1 MWGRKPIDVEDSFD
15 YWSDEESSSPS
26 TARPSNS
33 QANREVREMLAR
45 WNAQELDRITASN
58 VKLDKTASSIPG
70 IPSEDK
76 VKEDKEERTPPPPAR
91 STCDPS
97 TSSAEPLQTDRK
109 SFSSTSQQFRKNVEL
124 ELEKFFIKLRSY
136 HRFLV
141 IVIEKLKTLL
151 EKKLPKKE
159 RKKIEQLVKALKGV
173 RSVFEICDSCRTKDR
188 AELVI
193 KFSSF
198 VKSCLHAMS
207 IAENV
212 TREVEKSKD
221 ENEKLKN
228 AFLEFECQYFTNDNP
243 SNIQSKFCAM
253 RKDLERCG
261 PILGKV
267 VETIDGENEK
277 KQLAQEAV
285 QKLENVGRPNSDQ
298 QKDLQLRKKAIL
310 HKMFQGKLNV
320 YEPARYFLKEGPV
333 RKQSRHKW
341 QARHLV
347 LFSDVFCVCR
357 LQTPIKS
364 FWKKN
369 KSSNVKKCYILDINE
384 IQINPDTPEDG
395 KVLEIWSSVKS
406 FSFHFESK
414 EEKTAWEKAIR
425 ETQEQASGRIGHK
438 NLEQPTDS
446 KWLKPIRLPVADVT
460 ECMIERCKSS
470 FSLLSECE
478 RKSCKNCGIAICCR
492 CVGSAPL
499 VKMNYKKGNVCLDCY
514 DKILEECY
522 AGTLFPVTYFTKG
535 KLWVQVG
542 KKLRKASS
550 LFNKPQNA
558 GLKKKDFEE
567 RETDKIAADYV
578 YIKDANGK
586 EKLRFVYIRQSDHT
600 LRVFKSKYDSTII
613 GEAESLEWF
622 KIEVKTDGWHFQLK
636 RKDKLR
642 TMEIRIENPDIATDW
657 EMSLGPIFK
666 RKYF

>member
-1 MWGRKPIDVEDSFD
+1 MWGRKPVDVESSFD
-15 YWSDEESSSPS
+15 YSSDDSSSPS
-26 TARPSNS
+26 AARPSNS
-33 QANREVREMLAR
+33 QANQKVREMLAR
-45 WNAQELDRITASN
+45 WNAEELDRITARNS
-58 VKLDKTASSIPG
+58 KLGKTPSSSTV

-76 VKEDKEERTPPPPAR
+76 VKEVKDERTPTPPAR
-91 STCDPS
+91 STCEPS

-109 SFSSTSQQFRKNVEL
+109 STSQQFRKNVEL
-124 ELEKFFIKLRSY
+124 ELEKFFKKLRSY

-141 IVIEKLKTLL
+141 IVIEKLTTLL

-173 RSVFEICDSCRTKDR
+173 RSVFEICDSSRTKDR

-193 KFSSF
+193 KFSLF

-212 TREVEKSKD
+212 TREVENSTD
-221 ENEKLKN
+221 ENEKLKK
-228 AFLEFECQYFTNDNP
+228 AFLKFECQYFTNDHP
-243 SNIQSKFCAM
+243 SNILSKLCAM
-253 RKDLERCG
+253 REDLERCG
-261 PILGKV
+261 LILGQV
-267 VETIDGENEK
+267 VQTIDEENEK

-285 QKLENVGRPNSDQ
+285 EKLENVGRPNADF
-298 QKDLQLRKKAIL
+298 QKDFQERKKAIL

-320 YEPARYFLKEGPV
+320 YEPARYFLKEGP
-333 RKQSRHKW
+333 
-341 QARHLV
+341 
-347 LFSDVFCVCR
+347 
-357 LQTPIKS
+357 
-364 FWKKN
+364 
-369 KSSNVKKCYILDINE
+369 KCYILDINE

-414 EEKTAWEKAIR
+414 EEKTAWEVAIR
-425 ETQEQASGRIGHK
+425 EAQEQASKRIGHK
-438 NLEQPTDS
+438 NLEQPMDS

-470 FSLLSECE
+470 FTMLSECE
-478 RKSCKNCGIAICCR
+478 RKSCKNCGITICCR

-499 VKMNYKKGNVCLDCY
+499 VKTNYKKGNVCLDCY

-542 KKLRKASS
+542 KKLRNASS
-550 LFNKPQNA
+550 FFKRPQNS
-558 GLKKKDFEE
+558 GLKKKDFED
-567 RETDKIAADYV
+567 RETDKIAVDYV

-586 EKLRFVYIRQSDHT
+586 EKLRFVFIRKSDHT

-636 RKDKLR
+636 RKDELR
-642 TMEIRIENPDIATDW
+642 TIEIRIEDPDIATEW

>member
-1 MWGRKPIDVEDSFD
+1 MWGRKTIDVEDSFD
-15 YWSDEESSSPS
+15 YSSDEESSFPS
-26 TARPSNS
+26 TARPSNI
-33 QANREVREMLAR
+33 QARQEVREMLAR

-58 VKLDKTASSIPG
+58 EKLGKTASSIPR
-70 IPSEDK
+70 ITSEDK
-76 VKEDKEERTPPPPAR
+76 VEEDKKERTPPPPAR
-91 STCDPS
+91 STCEPS
-97 TSSAEPLQTDRK
+97 TSSAKPLQTDRK

-124 ELEKFFIKLRSY
+124 ELGKFFKKLRSY

-141 IVIEKLKTLL
+141 IVIEKLTTLL

-159 RKKIEQLVKALKGV
+159 RKKIEQLVEALKGV

-221 ENEKLKN
+221 ENEKLKK
-228 AFLEFECQYFTNDNP
+228 AFLKFECLYFTNDHP
-243 SNIQSKFCAM
+243 SNILSKLCAM
-253 RKDLERCG
+253 REDLERCG
-261 PILGKV
+261 LILGEV
-267 VETIDGENEK
+267 VETIDEENEK

-285 QKLENVGRPNSDQ
+285 QKLQNAGRPYADS
-298 QKDLQLRKKAIL
+298 QKDHQLRKKAIL

-333 RKQSRHKW
+333 RKQSRNKR

-357 LQTPIKS
+357 LQSPWS

-369 KSSNVKKCYILDINE
+369 KSSNVTKSYNLDINE
-384 IQINPDTPEDG
+384 IQISPDTPEDG
-395 KVLEIWSSVKS
+395 KVLKILSPVKS
-406 FSFHFESK
+406 FNFHFESK
-414 EEKTAWEKAIR
+414 EEKTTWEVAIR
-425 ETQEQASGRIGHK
+425 EAQEQASKRIERN
-438 NLEQPTDS
+438 NLEQPMDS

-470 FSLLSECE
+470 FTMLSECE
-478 RKSCKNCGIAICCR
+478 RKSCKNCGISICCR
-492 CVGSAPL
+492 CVGTAPL
-499 VKMNYKKGNVCLDCY
+499 VKTNYKKGNVCLDCY

-522 AGTLFPVTYFTKG
+522 VGTLFPVTYFTKE
-535 KLWVQVG
+535 KLWVQVE
-542 KKLRKASS
+542 KKFRKASS
-550 LFNKPQNA
+550 LFKKPQNA

-567 RETDKIAADYV
+567 RETDKIVADYV
-578 YIKDANGK
+578 YVKDANGK

-642 TMEIRIENPDIATDW
+642 TIEFRIEHPDIATDW